1 MNRRLLWK
9 LCGTLALG
17 TLVLFWVISFVG
29 SETER
34 QMSFI
39 DEEYQQTLKDWGR
52 TAEAM
57 YQAGNEQGQVAERPP
72 GTGKHLGCRGSVR
85 HPGTG
90 WE

>member
-9 LCGTLALG
+9 LCGILALG
-17 TLVLFWVISFVG
+17 TSALFWVISFVG

-39 DEEYQQTLKDWGR
+39 AEPHQQTLRDWGR

-57 YQAGNEQGQVAERPP
+57 YLSLI
-72 GTGKHLGCRGSVR
+72 HI
-85 HPGTG
+85 
-90 WE
+90 